1 MVLKILMGVIQHD
14 MTLTCVCPAG
24 YKHYQLHC
32 MMNITY
38 SPEMCS
44 M

>member
-14 MTLTCVCPAG
+14 MTLNCVCPVG

-32 MMNITY
+32 MVNTM
-38 SPEMCS
+38 
-44 M
+44 